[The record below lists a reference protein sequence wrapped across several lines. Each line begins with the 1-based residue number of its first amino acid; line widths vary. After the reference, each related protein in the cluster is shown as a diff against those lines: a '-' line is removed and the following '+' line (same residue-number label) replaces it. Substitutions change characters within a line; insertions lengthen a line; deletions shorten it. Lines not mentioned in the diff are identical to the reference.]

1 MFSTRG
7 DSIKKLLWRTSIARI
22 LIVGFLLLV
31 LLPTLLANFYF
42 FRQIYAYILQQQSA
56 ADRDTVNLIAQD
68 IQRRVNEVE
77 EFTNNIVYNG
87 LLINFLQ
94 VNYSAR
100 VNANYE
106 KYLYFVEY
114 LERYGA
120 YNKLSNYI
128 NQRFFMV
135 NNTIPEGFGS
145 FYRISRIQKQAWY
158 ADLMESGADSS
169 WIYADTLTYFDHITV
184 DAVGEDNHFI
194 YLRVVRSYTGVCLG
208 IIATEVDVDYLLPS
222 YDVENLYILHEPTG
236 RLLQA
241 PPGTELDGGGE
252 VGNCQDL
259 AMGID
264 SKGVVSAE
272 QGLDSL
278 GIHVSVIDQPKSILS
293 LVLLFGGG
301 SAIVMIGM
309 ILLTCLFGILLHSC
323 IDLLHKC
330 IHNIQESVL
339 GEKEILIPDPGNN
352 EFSWIIH
359 QFNCLG
365 AEIKNMIA
373 ERVNLET
380 AEKEMQ
386 LRHMQNIIS
395 PHFFYN
401 TLDVISSSMVLA
413 GQEKIADAVAN
424 FGKMMRYAF
433 HEDKTVTL
441 ENEIH
446 CIESFVM
453 LQKVRYEDQIE
464 LKIDIEE
471 RDFALC
477 CPKFILQPV
486 VENSIRHGMRTDGGI
501 LHIHLRAKRVGERIL
516 EVSVEDDGVGISDE
530 RLKELLMTFH
540 NVSENADAG
549 FGIGLYT
556 VNQQLKIH
564 YGDECTLRMWSEL
577 GRGTVVILPIR
588 INDGD

>member
-1 MFSTRG
+1 M
-7 DSIKKLLWRTSIARI
+7 I
-22 LIVGFLLLV
+22 LSF
-31 LLPTLLANFYF
+31 AMM
-42 FRQIYAYILQQQSA
+42 
-56 ADRDTVNLIAQD
+56 
-68 IQRRVNEVE
+68 RRVAA
-77 EFTNNIVYNG
+77 
-87 LLINFLQ
+87 LQ
-94 VNYSAR
+94 GAAQRSCDRSSLAR
-100 VNANYE
+100 
-106 KYLYFVEY
+106 
-114 LERYGA
+114 
-120 YNKLSNYI
+120 SHI

-145 FYRISRIQKQAWY
+145 FYRISRIQKQEWY

-194 YLRVVRSYTGVCLG
+194 YLRVVRS
-208 IIATEVDVDYLLPS
+208 
-222 YDVENLYILHEPTG
+222 
-236 RLLQA
+236 
-241 PPGTELDGGGE
+241 
-252 VGNCQDL
+252 
-259 AMGID
+259 
-264 SKGVVSAE
+264 
-272 QGLDSL
+272 
-278 GIHVSVIDQPKSILS
+278 
-293 LVLLFGGG
+293 
-301 SAIVMIGM
+301 
-309 ILLTCLFGILLHSC
+309 
-323 IDLLHKC
+323 
-330 IHNIQESVL
+330 
-339 GEKEILIPDPGNN
+339 
-352 EFSWIIH
+352 
-359 QFNCLG
+359 
-365 AEIKNMIA
+365 
-373 ERVNLET
+373 
-380 AEKEMQ
+380 
-386 LRHMQNIIS
+386 
-395 PHFFYN
+395 
-401 TLDVISSSMVLA
+401 
-413 GQEKIADAVAN
+413 
-424 FGKMMRYAF
+424 YAF

-486 VENSIRHGMRTDGGI
+486 VENSIRHGMRPDGGI